1 MACTTCKQKGKT
13 KEEIEKSV
21 KSIGKA
27 AIWIAIVWMA
37 LGVYGLISLISKFLW
52 KTENIL

>member
-13 KEEIEKSV
+13 REEIMQSTKFIS
-21 KSIGKA
+21 KA

-37 LGVYGLISLISKFLW
+37 FGIYGFITLIGKFL
-52 KTENIL
+52 

>member
-21 KSIGKA
+21 KDIGKI
-27 AIWIAIVWMA
+27 AIWIALVWMA
-37 LGVYGLISLISKFLW
+37 LGVYGLISLIGKFL
-52 KTENIL
+52 